1 MIGTKSKT
9 KNEKNNYN
17 NNKRG
22 NKKIKK
28 TMIVTNGRKKI
39 KIKYTIYLC

>member
-1 MIGTKSKT
+1 MIVTKIKT

-39 KIKYTIYLC
+39 KIEYIVYFY